1 MDWFNYYGLAIMA
14 VIMIPNIIYAVK
26 HKNQVVV
33 YDNKAAIIFEQ
44 IGRYGCFAFMIF
56 NIPYTYIGFWFSF
69 GKIFYITVNAVLLL
83 GYCISWSV
91 LRNKNGIVKALL
103 LSIIPSSVFIV
114 SSILIASILLFVFSV
129 IFAVTHILVS
139 IKSAKTENT
148 NEPKIKKK
156 TIISVIAVLLS
167 VALIFVGTL
176 GGLLVYQQSSFG
188 KLKNMSSLDMIEY
201 CCSDKNTKISV
212 AFIEN
217 GEITYHIYS
226 QNGEETSIYDYEI
239 GSISKTFVGALCAKA
254 INENK
259 LSLTD
264 SIAKYL
270 DLGNDKYYPTI
281 ERLLTHTSGY
291 AAYYFESSM
300 IGNKFAHITNDFYGI
315 GKDKVL
321 HRVQNIVL
329 ENKDYPFV
337 YSNFGISVL
346 GLVLESIYSDS
357 FTNIMNDFIRNDLH
371 LQNTQAAKQNGNLNK
386 YWKWKQ
392 NDGYIPAGS
401 IISNIESMAS
411 YLQLYMNNT
420 ISYLPM
426 TYSKIKDINA
436 NQAAYEAMNIRMDSV
451 GMTWM
456 LDNKNDIIWHNGAT
470 TDFNSYIGFTQDR
483 QRGVVILSNLS
494 ANDKISM
501 TVIGAKLLTE
511 QFDL

>member
-1 MDWFNYYGLAIMA
+1 
-14 VIMIPNIIYAVK
+14 MIPNIIYAVK
-26 HKNQVVV
+26 YKNQVVV
-33 YDNKAAIIFEQ
+33 YDNKATIIFEQ
-44 IGRYGCFAFMIF
+44 IGRYCCFAFMIF

-69 GKIFYITVNAVLLL
+69 GKIFYITINAVLLL

-91 LRNKNGIVKALL
+91 LWNKNGIVKALL

-114 SSILIASILLFVFSV
+114 SSILIASIPLFVFAV
-129 IFAVTHILVS
+129 IFAVTHILIS
-139 IKSAKTENT
+139 IKNAKMENT
-148 NEPKIKKK
+148 DEPKIKKK

-167 VALIFVGTL
+167 VVLSFVGTF
-176 GGLLVYQQSSFG
+176 GGLLVYQQNNFD

-226 QNGEETSIYDYEI
+226 QNGEETNIYDYEI

-291 AAYYFESSM
+291 DAYYFESSM

-315 GKDKVL
+315 GKNKVL
-321 HRVQNIVL
+321 HRVQNFVL

-392 NDGYIPAGS
+392 SDGYIPAGS
-401 IISNIESMAS
+401 IISNIESMAI

-436 NQAAYEAMNIRMDSV
+436 NQAAYEAMNIRIDSV

-483 QRGVVILSNLS
+483 QCGVVILSNLN

-501 TVIGAKLLTE
+501 TVIGTKLLTE

>member
-26 HKNQVVV
+26 HKNQAAF

-44 IGRYGCFAFMIF
+44 IGRYCCFAFMIF
-56 NIPYTYIGFWFSF
+56 NIPYTYTGFWFSF
-69 GKIFYITVNAVLLL
+69 GKIFYITINAVLLF

-91 LRNKNGIVKALL
+91 LWNKNGIVKALL
-103 LSIIPSSVFIV
+103 LSIIPSSVFII
-114 SSILIASILLFVFSV
+114 SSILIASILLFVFAV
-129 IFAVTHILVS
+129 IFAVTHILIS
-139 IKSAKTENT
+139 IKNAKMENT
-148 NEPKIKKK
+148 DEPKIKKK

-167 VALIFVGTL
+167 VVLSFVGTF
-176 GGLLVYQQSSFG
+176 GGLLVYQQNNFD

-217 GEITYHIYS
+217 GEIAYHIYS
-226 QNGEETSIYDYEI
+226 QNGEETNIYDYEI

-259 LSLTD
+259 LSLKD

-315 GKDKVL
+315 GKDEVL
-321 HRVQNIVL
+321 HRVHSIVL

-401 IISNIESMAS
+401 IISNIESMAI

-436 NQAAYEAMNIRMDSV
+436 NQAAYEAMNIRIDSV
-451 GMTWM
+451 GMPWM

-483 QRGVVILSNLS
+483 QCGVVILSNLN

>member
-1 MDWFNYYGLAIMA
+1 
-14 VIMIPNIIYAVK
+14 MIPNIIYAVK

-114 SSILIASILLFVFSV
+114 SSILIASILLFVFAV
-129 IFAVTHILVS
+129 IFAVTHILIS

-176 GGLLVYQQSSFG
+176 GGLLVYQQSSLG

-226 QNGEETSIYDYEI
+226 QNGEETNIYDYEI

-291 AAYYFESSM
+291 AL
-300 IGNKFAHITNDFYGI
+300 IIL
-315 GKDKVL
+315 KVL
-321 HRVQNIVL
+321 
-329 ENKDYPFV
+329 
-337 YSNFGISVL
+337 
-346 GLVLESIYSDS
+346 
-357 FTNIMNDFIRNDLH
+357 
-371 LQNTQAAKQNGNLNK
+371 
-386 YWKWKQ
+386 
-392 NDGYIPAGS
+392 
-401 IISNIESMAS
+401 
-411 YLQLYMNNT
+411 
-420 ISYLPM
+420 
-426 TYSKIKDINA
+426 
-436 NQAAYEAMNIRMDSV
+436 
-451 GMTWM
+451 
-456 LDNKNDIIWHNGAT
+456 
-470 TDFNSYIGFTQDR
+470 
-483 QRGVVILSNLS
+483 
-494 ANDKISM
+494 
-501 TVIGAKLLTE
+501 
-511 QFDL
+511 